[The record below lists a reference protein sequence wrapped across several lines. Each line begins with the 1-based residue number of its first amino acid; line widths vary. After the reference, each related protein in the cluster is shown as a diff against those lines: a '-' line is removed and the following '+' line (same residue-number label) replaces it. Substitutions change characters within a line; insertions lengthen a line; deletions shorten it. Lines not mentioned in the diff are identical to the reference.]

1 VCVVVTGQTEWNQK
15 EKGEKGSSINGNFV
29 WPSTPSSGYRTNYF
43 ISFFLSTNLKC
54 PVCVCLQS
62 HFWAGKTGWPENS
75 LQAQHTHT
83 LSVYRRRHCPSLL
96 VVCIFKRKV
105 KKRGGMMVKSFS
117 FSKEKEE
124 GNIVECRPVPL
135 LQQTYPQPK
144 RFLGVL
150 LKGRVCVCVG

>member
-1 VCVVVTGQTEWNQK
+1 VSLLLVKRSETRRKKVKRAVRLTVISSGRQRHLAAIEPTTSYLSSYQPISSVQFVCVSSRIFER
-15 EKGEKGSSINGNFV
+15 EKPVDPKIA
-29 WPSTPSSGYRTNYF
+29 YRHNT
-43 ISFFLSTNLKC
+43 
-54 PVCVCLQS
+54 
-62 HFWAGKTGWPENS
+62 
-75 LQAQHTHT
+75 HTHT